1 MTKGSLKYLP
11 PLGKLFTVI
20 VLVLSGSVLISLI
33 SILIA
38 KPLFGIDIQS
48 AEDVYHNIDFLRA
61 IQILQGIL
69 VFIVPS
75 ALAVYL
81 LYSSKDKVIP
91 GKGHFTISF
100 FLIAVVAI
108 ILSQSFISWSAYFN
122 QQLQLPEAMSGLSD
136 WIASKEK
143 ETLELT
149 SLMINTSDWK
159 QTLITVLL
167 IAILPA
173 IGEEWLFRG
182 LIQRELMNIFKSGH
196 WAVLVTAII
205 FSAIHI
211 QFLTF
216 LPRFILGIILGY
228 MMLYSQNIWMPIT
241 AHFTNNFLAVVLYAF
256 FQNKEMP
263 QPQSQSPG
271 TLSIIFSLVVIITLI
286 ITTQQLGKKQATSFR

>member
-1 MTKGSLKYLP
+1 MTTGSLKYLP
-11 PLGKLFTVI
+11 PLGKLLTVI
-20 VLVLSGSVLISLI
+20 ILVLSGSVLISI
-33 SILIA
+33 VSILIA
-38 KPLFGIDIQS
+38 KPLFGIDIQT

-61 IQILQGIL
+61 LQILQGVL

-81 LYSSKDKVIP
+81 LYSSNDKVIP
-91 GKGHFTISF
+91 GKWHFTISF

-108 ILSQSFISWSAYFN
+108 ILSQSFISWTAYFN
-122 QQLQLPEAMSGLSD
+122 QQLQLPQAMDGLSD

-149 SLMINTSDWK
+149 NLMINTSDWK
-159 QTLITVLL
+159 QTLITVFL
-167 IAILPA
+167 IAVLPA

-196 WAVLVTAII
+196 WAVLITAII

-216 LPRFILGIILGY
+216 LPRFILGLILGY
-228 MMLYSQNIWMPIT
+228 MMLYSRNIWMPIT
-241 AHFTNNFLAVVLYAF
+241 AHFSNNLLAVVLYAF
-256 FQNKEMP
+256 FQNKEIP
-263 QPQSQSPG
+263 QPDTQSPG
-271 TLSIIFSLVVIITLI
+271 TISIIISLVAIITLI
-286 ITTQQLGKKQATSFR
+286 ISTRQLGKRQSTSLT